1 MLCAKFLA
9 LLAVPGLALRP
20 EVLLNDKPEEELG
33 LRKRHIPGLDSL
45 NSFLN
50 NIGHTI
56 GLSTTPGEWKETL
69 NVQLNVSV
77 SAVRFCAAL
86 VRHITEE
93 TFVSRHDT
101 LEEMSASDY
110 FNIIKQVEEA
120 TANGIREELKGL
132 GKDANKICAAALVEP
147 WLEETWPEKVEEVEK
162 EMDKSGE
169 PFRRGHEK
177 GRLENVGE
185 GWKVAM
191 QRVCKEEC
199 GGLVEKLSDPL
210 VVDSMLHGVKHRPL
224 EKECAETVVQEVEAN
239 LLGCCADSCG
249 YNGKECT
256 KWAFLNNTQRGEW
269 EAECCTEFNVLEGS
283 DREKMCDSTVSWREK
298 DKITKDNQSNT
309 KEDRLLVGEDFDISK
324 SLYEHLGVLGG
335 HISGLAK
342 GSWNYVSSWWG
353 GSAEPSPSHQAGSS
367 KTALLQTHH
376 NDLKCP
382 PIFEVFKRKVEVA
395 AKWLKTDLSKSGHKA
410 RHGTCKDKKESPDS
424 CAGKAF
430 IQGKDKDQVTCCN
443 TENAFWT
450 TTVWEKKIQV
460 VDATSEASA
469 QGWLFLHQDLNPEKA
484 ELVRNPKR
492 EANGGVDE

>member
-1 MLCAKFLA
+1 MLCAKFFA

-20 EVLLNDKPEEELG
+20 ELLLNDKPEEELG
-33 LRKRHIPGLDSL
+33 LRKRQIPVLAWA
-45 NSFLN
+45 N
-50 NIGHTI
+50 
-56 GLSTTPGEWKETL
+56 PEEETEDDDRVMIHSRL
-69 NVQLNVSV
+69 RLNVSV

-86 VRHITEE
+86 IQHSTQKAAVTRKEE
-93 TFVSRHDT
+93 QKSDEELESLEFDT
-101 LEEMSASDY
+101 SWSVLEELE
-110 FNIIKQVEEA
+110 N
-120 TANGIREELKGL
+120 L
-132 GKDANKICAAALVEP
+132 GKDANETCKAALVEP

-162 EMDKSGE
+162 EMNKSGE

-177 GRLENVGE
+177 GRLEKVGE
-185 GWKVAM
+185 AWKVAM
-191 QRVCKEEC
+191 ENVCKEEC
-199 GGLVEKLSDPL
+199 AGLVEKLEDI
-210 VVDSMLHGVKHRPL
+210 DIVKTMVEDIFPPYNHPVERA
-224 EKECAETVVQEVEAN
+224 CAETVVQKVEAN

-249 YNGKECT
+249 YNGQECT

-342 GSWNYVSSWWG
+342 GAMNHLSHHWNSLWG
-353 GSAEPSPSHQAGSS
+353 GRTT
-367 KTALLQTHH
+367 KTALLQTHRKG
-376 NDLKCP
+376 LKCP
-382 PIFEVFKRKVEVA
+382 PIFEVFKQKVAVA

-443 TENAFWT
+443 TANAFWT
-450 TTVWEKKIQV
+450 TKVWEKEIQV

-484 ELVRNPKR
+484 ELVRNPK
-492 EANGGVDE
+492 